1 MVQPQQLVGVERTGR
16 LLTAFRVKYLIISS
30 RVKISCRRG
39 TSPDA
44 PDSSAV
50 LLADNLITILHYADR
65 PVTFGQFF
73 TVSPLIIETC
83 A

>member
-1 MVQPQQLVGVERTGR
+1 MVQPQQLVGVERTAD
-16 LLTAFRVKYLIISS
+16 LLTAFKVKYLIISS
-30 RVKISCRRG
+30 RVKIPDRRG

-50 LLADNLITILHYADR
+50 LLAKTVITILHYADC

-73 TVSPLIIETC
+73 TSSPLIIETC